1 MLHKVTSDYAPA
13 WEKYRGKAKN
23 FDNTKKKKK
32 TDSSSGAGGGSSAGG
47 SSTAA
52 GGSDILAPL
61 IKSGGSPSSRAA
73 RDSSAANK
81 AAAELEAWKS
91 ARPEYGGAK
100 YASEIE
106 KRLGELSN
114 RKFSYDAENDPVYRA
129 YRDSYT
135 DEARLA
141 MRDAMGK
148 AAALTGGMGNSYAQ
162 SAGQQAFGN
171 TIEKTARIIP
181 ELYEA
186 AWGRYTDE
194 GKAASDRIKL
204 MSELDDADFEK
215 YNSMLKNYL
224 TEGKILESNYR
235 NLSKDDWDRFYDYA
249 KLLISLSK

>member
-32 TDSSSGAGGGSSAGG
+32 TDSSSGGGSGASGN
-47 SSTAA
+47 STAMS
-52 GGSDILAPL
+52 GGDILASL
-61 IKSGGSPSSRAA
+61 INSGGSLASRNA
-73 RDSSAANK
+73 RDGSAANK

-106 KRLGELSN
+106 KQLGELSN

-141 MRDAMGK
+141 MQDAMGK

-162 SAGQQAFGN
+162 AAGQQAFGN

-235 NLSKDDWDRFYDYA
+235 NLSKDDWDRFCDYA

>member
-1 MLHKVTSDYAPA
+1 MLHKFTSDYAPA

-23 FDNTKKKKK
+23 FDNTKKKKE
-32 TDSSSGAGGGSSAGG
+32 TNTSSGTGSGQTSSGGG
-47 SSTAA
+47 
-52 GGSDILAPL
+52 DILGSL
-61 IKSGGSPSSRAA
+61 IKSGGSLASRNA
-73 RDSSAANK
+73 RDGSAANK

-106 KRLGELSN
+106 KQLAELSN

-141 MRDAMGK
+141 MQDAMGK

-162 SAGQQAFGN
+162 AAGQQAFGN

-224 TEGKILESNYR
+224 TEGKMLESNYR
-235 NLSKDDWDRFYDYA
+235 NLSKDDWDRFCDYA

>member
-32 TDSSSGAGGGSSAGG
+32 TDSSSGGGSGASGN
-47 SSTAA
+47 STAMS
-52 GGSDILAPL
+52 GGDILASL
-61 IKSGGSPSSRAA
+61 INSGGSLASRNA
-73 RDSSAANK
+73 RDGSAANK

-106 KRLGELSN
+106 KQLGELSN

-141 MRDAMGK
+141 MQDAMGK
-148 AAALTGGMGNSYAQ
+148 AVALTGGMGNSYAQ
-162 SAGQQAFGN
+162 AAGQQAFGN